1 MARSVTNQRKALNTA
16 IAWSLGILIFFPI
29 LWTILTSFKTEAE
42 AIANPPIFL
51 GFDWTFEN
59 YRVVMERSD
68 YMRFLWNS
76 VIIAGGSTL
85 LGLLIA
91 VPAAWSMAFVPSKR
105 TKDILLWMLS
115 TKMLPAV
122 GVLYPITLIAAHRWE
137 YDLGPLGDISFQL
150 LDSKVFLVII
160 LMLINLPIIVWM
172 LYTYFKEIPGEIL
185 EASRMDGAGLKEE
198 ILYVLTPMAIP
209 GIASTMLLNFIL
221 AWNEAFWTLNLTAVD
236 AAPLTAFIAGY
247 SSPEGLFFA
256 KLSAA
261 STMAIAPILI
271 LGWFSQKQLVRGLTF
286 GAVK

>member
-1 MARSVTNQRKALNTA
+1 MARAVSPRRKLMNTTFAWA
-16 IAWSLGILIFFPI
+16 IGLLIFFPI
-29 LWTILTSFKTEAE
+29 LWTILTSFKTEAQ
-42 AIANPPIFL
+42 AIASPPIFL
-51 GFDWTFEN
+51 GFDWTLEN
-59 YRVVMERSD
+59 YSVVMERSN
-68 YMRFLWNS
+68 YGRFLWNS
-76 VIIAGGSTL
+76 IIIAGGSTI
-85 LGLLIA
+85 LGCIIA

-122 GVLYPITLIAAHRWE
+122 GVLYPIYLLFIQM
-137 YDLGPLGDISFQL
+137 GL
-150 LDSKVFLVII
+150 LDSRAGLVIV
-160 LMLINLPIIVWM
+160 LMLINLPIIIWM

-185 EASRMDGAGLKEE
+185 EAARMDGAGLKEE
-198 ILYVLTPMAIP
+198 LLYVLTPMAIP
-209 GIASTMLLNFIL
+209 GIASTLLLNFIL
-221 AWNEAFWTLNLTAVD
+221 AWNEAFWTLNLTAAK
-236 AAPLTAFIAGY
+236 AAPLTAFIASY